1 MEKVAPSR
9 SPMTVYGRPDNALA
23 DDEAPARVPPCL
35 FHPFLSVCSPPFL
48 SLSFFFHSSFLPLSF
63 LAPSCLLPFLLL
75 CFVFLS
81 RATHLLQLPW
91 SCAFYSRS
99 HRSPQ
104 SEPIYL
110 RRLPL
115 RIREFFRLHVP
126 PPLLLLSPSPFAL
139 TYWTDKSTAAH
150 KQVNRTVVRFCLWQ
164 GKAISRLFQS
174 SVITWNVSL
183 SGVCFIRLGPW
194 RRPFWE
200 TENIIS
206 YDLLWYKSEL
216 SAVNPIH
223 NYSSVCVCVKGKGS
237 EFSMTWSSLI
247 KIKIS
252 CFTQ

>member
-1 MEKVAPSR
+1 
-9 SPMTVYGRPDNALA
+9 MTVYGRPDNALA

-63 LAPSCLLPFLLL
+63 LAPSCLLPFLSL

-115 RIREFFRLHVP
+115 RIREFFSSP
-126 PPLLLLSPSPFAL
+126 CPSAAPPLLPLHTHILGG
-139 TYWTDKSTAAH
+139 
-150 KQVNRTVVRFCLWQ
+150 QVDSGTQASEQNRGQV
-164 GKAISRLFQS
+164 LFM
-174 SVITWNVSL
+174 T
-183 SGVCFIRLGPW
+183 
-194 RRPFWE
+194 
-200 TENIIS
+200 
-206 YDLLWYKSEL
+206 
-216 SAVNPIH
+216 
-223 NYSSVCVCVKGKGS
+223 GKGNIEIVS
-237 EFSMTWSSLI
+237 E
-247 KIKIS
+247 
-252 CFTQ
+252 

>member
-63 LAPSCLLPFLLL
+63 VAPSCLLPFLSL

-91 SCAFYSRS
+91 SCAFYNRS

-110 RRLPL
+110 RRLTTENK
-115 RIREFFRLHVP
+115 RVFFRLHVP
-126 PPLLLLSPSPFAL
+126 PPLFLLLSPSPFAHIL
-139 TYWTDKSTAAH
+139 DR
-150 KQVNRTVVRFCLWQ
+150 QVDSGTQAGEQNCGQV
-164 GKAISRLFQS
+164 LFM
-174 SVITWNVSL
+174 T
-183 SGVCFIRLGPW
+183 
-194 RRPFWE
+194 
-200 TENIIS
+200 
-206 YDLLWYKSEL
+206 
-216 SAVNPIH
+216 
-223 NYSSVCVCVKGKGS
+223 GKGNIEIVS
-237 EFSMTWSSLI
+237 E
-247 KIKIS
+247 
-252 CFTQ
+252 